1 MTFVCVEVIYWL
13 ILVDHLLVNVLCP
26 YIFFRLA
33 KEKVMYEKEVVDQQ
47 QKIDKMKADVKYEHD
62 IRKQV
67 QKWKLLM

>member
-1 MTFVCVEVIYWL
+1 MY
-13 ILVDHLLVNVLCP
+13 
-26 YIFFRLA
+26 FFRLA

>member
-47 QKIDKMKADVKYEHD
+47 QKIDKMKADVKCEHD

>member
-1 MTFVCVEVIYWL
+1 MY
-13 ILVDHLLVNVLCP
+13 
-26 YIFFRLA
+26 FFRLA

-47 QKIDKMKADVKYEHD
+47 QKIDKMKADVKCEHD